1 MQRNAVTS
9 CCKGTLFL
17 TWGNKNNIILRLSRS
32 SLRLKKITDAFV
44 FAREGRV
51 LEGALPLAVLERLHD
66 LVAEAT
72 GEVQFRLCGFKG
84 SRGELMLELRV
95 TGTVSLACQ
104 RCLQA
109 ISYDLEVD
117 NRLELVPEGADL
129 SQDELEDDTR
139 DFLPVVRELDVL
151 ELVEDEILLSLPV
164 APRHEKCGL
173 PGAAESGERPNPFA
187 ALAGFK
193 GKPN

>member
-1 MQRNAVTS
+1 M
-9 CCKGTLFL
+9 
-17 TWGNKNNIILRLSRS
+17 
-32 SLRLKKITDAFV
+32 KKITDAFV

-51 LEGALPLAVLERLHD
+51 LEGMLPLAALERLHD
-66 LVAEAT
+66 LVVEVA
-72 GEVQFRLCGFKG
+72 GEVHFRLRGFKG
-84 SRGELMLELRV
+84 SRGEPMLEV
-95 TGTVSLACQ
+95 QVSGTVPLACQ

-109 ISYDLEVD
+109 ISFDLEVD

-173 PGAAESGERPNPFA
+173 PGASESGERPNPFA

>member
-1 MQRNAVTS
+1 M
-9 CCKGTLFL
+9 
-17 TWGNKNNIILRLSRS
+17 
-32 SLRLKKITDAFV
+32 RLKKITDAFV

-51 LEGALPLAVLERLHD
+51 LEGTLPVKALERLHD
-66 LVAEAT
+66 LVVETT
-72 GEVQFRLCGFKG
+72 GVVDFRLRGYPG
-84 SRGELMLELRV
+84 SRGEPMLEVQV
-95 TGTVSLACQ
+95 TGEIPLICQ

-109 ISYDLEVD
+109 IAFSLEVD

-139 DFLPVVRELDVL
+139 DFLPVVRELDVA
-151 ELVEDEILLSLPV
+151 ELIEDEILLSLPV

-173 PGAAESGERPNPFA
+173 PGAAEAGELDHPFA
-187 ALAGFK
+187 VLAGLK